1 MRSRDILALS
11 TRTNPRE
18 TLAPTE
24 REDPFVTLGNW
35 ARNPNAWSTRNL
47 NPSAFSYDSRLAK
60 VEQFV
65 LLHYRD
71 PLPLETAARVAGLEK
86 TYFSKYF
93 HEKTGMCYL
102 TWLSWIRVQSAI
114 ALMRAAELPITDVA
128 FSVGFQDVR
137 TFERA
142 FARHVGMSANALRR
156 YLRRGVAV
164 MVAILLG
171 IAVDEGSVEVCQ
183 LDRVDLS
190 DVRESEAMIEH
201 ALRDTLRTWPA

>member
-18 TLAPTE
+18 TLASTE
-24 REDPFVTLGNW
+24 REDPFVTLGNC
-35 ARNPNAWSTRNL
+35 ARNPDASPTRNL
-47 NPSAFSYDSRLAK
+47 NPSAFTYDSRLAK

-102 TWLSWIRVQSAI
+102 AWLSWIRVQSAM
-114 ALMRAAELPITDVA
+114 ALMRAAQLPITEVA

-142 FARHVGMSANALRR
+142 FARHVGMSANAFRR
-156 YLRRGVAV
+156 YLRRGVALT
-164 MVAILLG
+164 VAIMLG
-171 IAVDEGSVEVCQ
+171 IFLPEVPASVCQ
-183 LDRVDLS
+183 LDGIDLS
-190 DVRESEAMIEH
+190 DE
-201 ALRDTLRTWPA
+201 L

>member
-18 TLAPTE
+18 TLAPAE
-24 REDPFVTLGNW
+24 REDPFVTLGTC
-35 ARNPNAWSTRNL
+35 ACNADALPTRNL
-47 NPSAFSYDSRLAK
+47 NPSAFTYDSRLAK

-65 LLHYRD
+65 LLHYPD
-71 PLPLETAARVAGLEK
+71 PLPLETVARVAGLEK

-102 TWLSWIRVQSAI
+102 AWLSWIRVQFAI
-114 ALMRAAELPITDVA
+114 ALVRAADLPITEVA

-142 FARHVGMSANALRR
+142 FTRHVGTSASALRR
-156 YLRRGVAV
+156 YLRRGAAV

-171 IAVDEGSVEVCQ
+171 IALDEVPVEVCQ
-183 LDRVDLS
+183 LDGVELS
-190 DVRESEAMIEH
+190 DVRESEATIEH
-201 ALRDTLRTWPA
+201 ALLDTRRT